1 MNNEWT
7 FWANGDSTLVNPNIK
22 LDNEIHLVIS
32 DNITELNADTY
43 LSLVDHSAM
52 LHTLIEQNEEKNY
65 VIDECDG
72 KLKKGIIREQ
82 IKSEKEWYSMRNIN
96 LSLKYCITINSK
108 YCCTEKR
115 MSQVLIS
122 IRTLRIMKDG
132 GSIDCGITPF
142 NVSDADLLK
151 KRFIAKA
158 IKRKYIR
165 VSAYL
170 EKRIMI
176 GSIHRLRWYNITLQ
190 EEGFHH
196 INDVSGTSSISGDI
210 LEANILNNNKS
221 DIIYIVVKN
230 LNDGDIVEEEY
241 DLEKSLNLNRIKEF
255 FKMRMNEKEIEKR
268 KYSDDILLG
277 LTVKFL
283 CKYLNEFYKI
293 RSIILIDEYD
303 KIFSESSLFKNN
315 YFSDYYE
322 FTEDVLKK
330 VLSNFS
336 ISDSK
341 EKSDS
346 DNTKDGIKEKL
357 KKKYIYS
364 EKNKELKNLFKNNN
378 LNFDIEFLKLLCGEM
393 IEFLF
398 DKLSQIKYNYLT
410 NDISYEDRWKKSKDI
425 MYFKIQNREVLEYL
439 RQFVDELNLN
449 ILILYSSYM
458 LFKYLKNDSK
468 IIFQRGKL
476 QL

>member
-241 DLEKSLNLNRIKEF
+241 DLEKK
-255 FKMRMNEKEIEKR
+255 IEKGNMYLITTYKQAR
-268 KYSDDILLG
+268 IEKICDISQIFYDILLG

-283 CKYLNEFYKI
+283 CN
-293 RSIILIDEYD
+293 
-303 KIFSESSLFKNN
+303 SLFKNN

-341 EKSDS
+341 EKSD
-346 DNTKDGIKEKL
+346 K
-357 KKKYIYS
+357 
-364 EKNKELKNLFKNNN
+364 
-378 LNFDIEFLKLLCGEM
+378 FLKLLCGEM